1 MLKQRPDLT
10 VLLDVTWP
18 EPPAKDSEL
27 YKLPNVRL
35 SSHIAGSL
43 NDEVHRM
50 ADYVIEDYKNF
61 VNGEPLVNEVTE
73 QILMTH

>member
-1 MLKQRPDLT
+1 MKSVSPRST
-10 VLLDVTWP
+10 VGVRF
-18 EPPAKDSEL
+18 
-27 YKLPNVRL
+27 LPNVRL

-50 ADYVIEDYKNF
+50 ADYVIGDYKRF
-61 VNGEPLVNEVTE
+61 INGEPLVHEVTE